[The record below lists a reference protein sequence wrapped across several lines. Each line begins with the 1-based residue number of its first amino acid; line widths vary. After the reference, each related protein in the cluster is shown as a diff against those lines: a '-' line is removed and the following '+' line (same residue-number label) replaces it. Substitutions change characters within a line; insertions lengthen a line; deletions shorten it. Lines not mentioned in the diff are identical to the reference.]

1 MKNILLIPSLLFMS
15 LLMAQPD
22 DNNSSQNTDA
32 NNRANTN
39 KLQVFAGNPYQ
50 NTAYTGQAVF
60 FNPKFD
66 REGSVYL
73 FDRWDNTAR
82 VYPKT
87 GGFFTT
93 SNMNFN
99 IQRSMFESKKSDSI
113 RGWNFASIEK
123 INLGG
128 KTFKS
133 YYFEPLKRQVI
144 FEVIFEGE
152 DFAILKRYETYI
164 QPGNPNPMIG
174 RMRDKIIQ
182 TSDYFVDTPTELKE
196 IRFNKRNILDL
207 LDKEKRELA
216 EDYAR
221 KYEMS
226 FRDENDLQKIL
237 NFIQHQ

>member
-1 MKNILLIPSLLFMS
+1 MKNFFLLPLLLCSLIVS
-15 LLMAQPD
+15 AQPD
-22 DNNSSQNTDA
+22 DNNGRNNVDANNSANTQILQNISQNTNASA
-32 NNRANTN
+32 N
-39 KLQVFAGNPYQ
+39 LQGS
-50 NTAYTGQAVF
+50 AVF
-60 FNPKFD
+60 YNPKFD

-182 TSDYFVDTPTELKE
+182 TSDYFVDTATELKE

>member
-1 MKNILLIPSLLFMS
+1 MKTIFLLPLMLCSILVS
-15 LLMAQPD
+15 AQPD
-22 DNNSSQNTDA
+22 DNGRSNVDA
-32 NNRANTN
+32 NNSANTQVLQSISQNVNQRAN
-39 KLQVFAGNPYQ
+39 LQGS
-50 NTAYTGQAVF
+50 AVF
-60 FNPKFD
+60 YNPKFD

-99 IQRSMFESKKSDSI
+99 IQRSMFESKKNDSI
-113 RGWNFASIEK
+113 KGWNFASIEK
-123 INLGG
+123 ISLSG

-152 DFAILKRYETYI
+152 DFSILKKYDIYI

-174 RMRDKIIQ
+174 RMRDKVIQ
-182 TSDYFVDTPTELKE
+182 RSDYFVDTPTELKE

-207 LDKEKRELA
+207 FSKEKRELA

-226 FRDENDLQKIL
+226 FRDEEDLQKIL
-237 NFIQHQ
+237 NFVQHQ